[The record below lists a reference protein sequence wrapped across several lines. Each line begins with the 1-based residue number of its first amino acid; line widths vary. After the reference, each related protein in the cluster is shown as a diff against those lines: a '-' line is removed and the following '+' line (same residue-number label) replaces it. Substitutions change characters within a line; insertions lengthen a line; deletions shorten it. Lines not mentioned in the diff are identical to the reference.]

1 MIKKHFLKTYEEAV
15 KEAHSLFRKHR
26 EDEYS
31 ELSSITR
38 YRKDSEGKDLP
49 FYDMEDEETGA
60 KAYIFSFD
68 AEQGYSLTFFTPE
81 EAKQENRA
89 YPFRDVPEKDLP
101 FLIAMDT
108 PVFKPTKRIAPDEVL
123 TPQGLKAVFS
133 FFGEEALSF
142 ITKEEAQAYTI
153 DSAFEYGEKE
163 SGEEV
168 ITSLLCI
175 PFPEALEELTGLRI
189 GSVEEYVSGIAKLLN
204 TELTEEQ
211 AKEAKDSY
219 IFYASEAFIKYAIY
233 EFTRTENYNHLRK
246 ILSSY
251 ATFLLPDEWEREEY
265 SPLFSYRDYRDNG
278 YRQEKPTAEEYVIA
292 RYLATGRANIVNT
305 PCNLKDIAG
314 YTSIPLRLISRA
326 YRFKFIWDF

>member
-1 MIKKHFLKTYEEAV
+1 MIKRHFLKTYEEAV

-31 ELSSITR
+31 ELSSIIR
-38 YRKDSEGKDLP
+38 YRQDSEGNNLP

-60 KAYIFSFD
+60 KAYIYSF
-68 AEQGYSLTFFTPE
+68 EVERGYSLTFFTAD
-81 EAKQENRA
+81 EAKRENRA

-108 PVFKPTKRIAPDEVL
+108 PVFKPTKRITPDEVL
-123 TPQGLKAVFS
+123 TPQGLKDVFS

-153 DSAFEYGEKE
+153 DSAFEGEVKE

-175 PFPEALEELTGLRI
+175 PFPTALEELTGLRI
-189 GSVEEYVSGIAKLLN
+189 SSAEEYVNGIAKLLN
-204 TELTEEQ
+204 TELTEEE
-211 AKEAKDSY
+211 AKEAKNSFL
-219 IFYASEAFIKYAIY
+219 FYASEAFIKYAIY
-233 EFTRTENYNHLRK
+233 EFTRTENYNHLKK

-251 ATFLLPDEWEREEY
+251 ATFLLPDEWEREDY
-265 SPLFSYRDYRDNG
+265 SPLFCFRDNG
-278 YRQEKPTAEEYVIA
+278 YKEEKPTAEEYVIA

-305 PCNLKDIAG
+305 PCNLKDIAN
-314 YTSIPLRLISRA
+314 YTCIPLRLISRA
-326 YRFKFIWDF
+326 YRLKFIWDF